1 MESHEGIRVED
12 LAALVKEERKKNRLS
27 RRKLAEEVGI
37 NDETIRRFEDGETQ
51 MGLGSL
57 IKVLRVFGLEIL
69 IVRRVGK

>member
-1 MESHEGIRVED
+1 MESYEEISAKD

-51 MGLGSL
+51 IGLNSL
-57 IKVLRVFGLEIL
+57 IRILRVLGLKIL